1 MEYLKD
7 LIPRLKAGEELACL
21 AFDEMHLTEK
31 AEWDRKTDA
40 ILGPNRQANVF
51 MIRSIYGNW
60 KMPVYIDFE
69 PTKDPNAPKL
79 PKGTKKLPKIP
90 KFLLMQIIV
99 QLEAI
104 GIKVVSTVCDMSGDN
119 QGLATSLG
127 INTQNVTFENPWDSD
142 RQIYFAFDWVHGFK
156 NLRNHLLDD
165 RVTINGV
172 TVDKSDI
179 LKLRG
184 ITEVRGGFKL
194 EDVHFYCKNQARSLL
209 SFSISC

>member
-1 MEYLKD
+1 MEEKLYSTFCNGILFSKYFSVIGYVHGSIEYLKD

-51 MIRSIYGNW
+51 MIRSLYGNW

-99 QLEAI
+99 QLVLGLYLFPRFFVKKNIRKKCYPMNVVLSMISIANSLNRIIKKLVLLPYEMLLMAI
-104 GIKVVSTVCDMSGDN
+104 RIE
-119 QGLATSLG
+119 
-127 INTQNVTFENPWDSD
+127 NTPI
-142 RQIYFAFDWVHGFK
+142 RHRIIY
-156 NLRNHLLDD
+156 
-165 RVTINGV
+165 
-172 TVDKSDI
+172 S
-179 LKLRG
+179 
-184 ITEVRGGFKL
+184 
-194 EDVHFYCKNQARSLL
+194 
-209 SFSISC
+209 